1 MAKALTARY
10 GAADAARNAHEDLV
24 GVGYPREKLWLDV
37 ETAQVKV
44 IAAEDAER
52 EAREILDR
60 HQPDSI
66 DEREF

>member
-10 GAADAARNAHEDLV
+10 GASDAARNALEDLV